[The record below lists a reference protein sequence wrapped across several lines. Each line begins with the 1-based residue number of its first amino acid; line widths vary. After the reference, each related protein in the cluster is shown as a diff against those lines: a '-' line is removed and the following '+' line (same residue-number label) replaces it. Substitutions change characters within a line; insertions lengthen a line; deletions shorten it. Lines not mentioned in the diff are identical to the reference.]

1 MSTTDPVEPI
11 TPVGEQKGSP
21 FLTGL
26 LVGGLP
32 TFVFMFIGSI
42 IALPTALN
50 IPHDVSVFPCLMLF
64 IAIGAAY
71 GTSKWVK
78 SFAVRRNLV
87 PASTLASGIGGI
99 VGGFAGTMVIVI
111 FIAVFWLI

>member
-1 MSTTDPVEPI
+1 MSTIEPQEPI
-11 TPVGEQKGSP
+11 ITASEPIGSP
-21 FLTGL
+21 FQTGL

-32 TFVFMFIGSI
+32 TFVFMFIGGI
-42 IALPTALN
+42 LAIPTALGFPLN
-50 IPHDVSVFPCLMLF
+50 VSVFPCLMLF

-71 GTSKWVK
+71 ATSKWVK
-78 SFAVRRNLV
+78 SYAVRRNLA

-111 FIAVFWLI
+111 FIAALWLI